1 MKGWFLTSGKFEGAV
16 GRLLQNVNLGEHTIE
31 VVDCNKVS
39 YAIDDRLPSRLWVDG
54 KETTPPDFF
63 YIADSDGE
71 NGMVFPFARLL
82 EKLGSFNF
90 NPIEA
95 KQAAMSKIETY
106 QILARAGLPVI
117 KTLVFRSSMEKELI
131 LKEIGLPLIMKPDDG
146 FGGEG
151 VELVNTEAELDEAM
165 ERLRNS
171 ESRMLVQKYI
181 STSKGRDVRVL
192 TIGFEAVF
200 AAQRKASDPNEFRS
214 NLHVGGTAEEYPLT
228 DEMKDLCHKVAK
240 AIGLRMAGIDLLF
253 AENGFVVG
261 EVNSSAG
268 FDSWLGKKDLVSIF
282 MKDLKNE
289 MLKRPLA
296 YWRVQQLKQAAKTN
310 QLAAILMQQDDY
322 GFLKA
327 AEALLFDCKGTQEL
341 VLEEMLRANQ
351 DTEFGKAHGF
361 SEIHSVEEYRQK
373 VPLSDW
379 SDYEQYS
386 DRLQKG
392 EENILFP
399 GKPTFFY
406 RTSGTTASYKFIPE
420 STREVISRKAISRAR
435 NTEIFLMASPKAA
448 NRIFA
453 FFNKPSLDKTEGGIP
468 CGTASGR
475 SSELAN
481 EELIKRLTY
490 VPQVVNEFEGDEL
503 LYIMLRT
510 SLVFGDVTALLG
522 NNARM
527 LRNLIEYAKEH
538 AAEIIEDIRNGGCRY
553 EMSDALKEMLKEQ
566 LTANPARADE
576 LEKLRA
582 EDHFTPRYYWP
593 MLMAAGFW
601 LGGSVG
607 VYVDEVRPLLPETTK
622 YIDVGYGSSEAK
634 INIPTKPETPA
645 GALSTF
651 TAFFEFIPEEGGE
664 PLLAHEL
671 QDGKNYELVLTTNAG
686 LYRYRL
692 KDLVHVEG
700 FTGTTPNIY
709 FVTKLSDVANLGQE
723 KIPGVMLSKAVQEIL
738 DKEGCGARMVQVFP
752 DPKEMSYVVCVEPVS
767 AVDDPSALVEKLEQ
781 GLREELVQYDTYRK
795 KLLAPCGLQLMKE
808 GWSAYMMKKYTK
820 GNATAAQ
827 VKVPVV
833 ISELPEAEWR
843 GGSAKC

>member
-1 MKGWFLTSGKFEGAV
+1 MKGWFLTAGKFEGAV
-16 GRLLQNVNLGEHTIE
+16 GRLLQNVNLGDHTIE
-31 VVDCNKVS
+31 VVECDKVS
-39 YAIDDRLPSRLWVDG
+39 YAIDDNLPSRIWVNG

-71 NGMVFPFARLL
+71 NGMVFPFARQL
-82 EKLGSFNF
+82 EKLGAFNY

-106 QILARAGLPVI
+106 QILAREGLPVI

-151 VELVNTEAELDEAM
+151 VELIHTEEELDEAM
-165 ERLRNS
+165 VRLENS
-171 ESRMLVQKYI
+171 TSRMLVQKYV

-192 TIGFEAVF
+192 TIGYEAVF

-253 AENGFVVG
+253 GENGFVVG

-268 FDSWLGKKDLVSIF
+268 FDSWLGKKDLVSVF
-282 MKDLKNE
+282 MGDLKKE
-289 MLKRPLA
+289 MLRRPLA
-296 YWRVQQLKQAAKTN
+296 HWRVQQLKAAASTN
-310 QLAAILMQQDDY
+310 QLAGVLMSLDDY

-327 AEALLFDCKGTQEL
+327 MEALLADCKGTQEL
-341 VLEEMLRANQ
+341 VLKEMLYANK

-361 SEIHSVEEYRQK
+361 SEIHSVEEFRKK

-379 SDYEQYS
+379 EDYEAFAE
-386 DRLQKG
+386 RMQKG
-392 EENILFP
+392 EENVLFP

-406 RTSGTTASYKFIPE
+406 RTSGTTASYKYIPE
-420 STREVISRKAISRAR
+420 SQREVISRKAISRAR
-435 NTEIFLMASPKAA
+435 NTEIFMIASPKAA

-453 FFNKPSLDKTEGGIP
+453 FFNKSSLDKTEGGIP

-490 VPQVVNEFEGDEL
+490 VPQVVNEFEGEEL
-503 LYIMLRT
+503 LYVMLRT
-510 SLVFGDVTALLG
+510 SLVYGDVTALLG
-522 NNARM
+522 NNAKM
-527 LRNLIEYAKEH
+527 LHNLIIYAQEH

-553 EMSDALKEMLKEQ
+553 DMSDALKEMLKEQ

-576 LEKLRA
+576 LQKFLDEG
-582 EDHFTPRYYWP
+582 HFTPRYYWP
-593 MLMAAGFW
+593 ALMAAGFW

-607 VYVDEVRPLLPETTK
+607 VFVDEVRPLLPETTK
-622 YIDVGYGSSEAK
+622 YIDVGYGASEGK
-634 INIPTKPETPA
+634 INIPMKPETPA

-651 TAFFEFIPEEGGE
+651 TTFFEFLPEEGGE

-671 QDGKNYELVLTTNAG
+671 EDGKNYELILTTNAG

-709 FVTKLSDVANLGQE
+709 FLTKLSDVANLGQE
-723 KIPGVMLSKAVQEIL
+723 KIPGSMLSKAVQEIL
-738 DKEGCGARMVQVFP
+738 EKEGCGASMVQIFP
-752 DPKEMSYVVCVEPVS
+752 DPKEMSYVVCVETKNPV
-767 AVDDPSALVEKLEQ
+767 ADLAALRERIDA
-781 GLREELVQYDTYRK
+781 GLREKLVQYDTYRN
-795 KLLAPCGLQLMKE
+795 KLLTPSGLKLMKN
-808 GWSAYMMKKYTK
+808 GWTAFMMKKYTK

-833 ISELPEAEWR
+833 ISELPENEWIEQ
-843 GGSAKC
+843 

>member
-1 MKGWFLTSGKFEGAV
+1 MKGWFLTAGKFEGAV
-16 GRLLQNVNLGEHTIE
+16 GRLLQNVNLGEHVIE
-31 VVDCNKVS
+31 VVECDKVS
-39 YAIDDRLPSRLWVDG
+39 YAIDDNLPSRIWVNG

-71 NGMVFPFARLL
+71 NGMVFPFARQL
-82 EKLGSFNF
+82 EKLGAFNY

-95 KQAAMSKIETY
+95 KKAAMSKIETY
-106 QILARAGLPVI
+106 QILAREGLPVI

-151 VELVNTEAELDEAM
+151 VELIHTEEELDEAM
-165 ERLRNS
+165 VRLQNS
-171 ESRMLVQKYI
+171 TSRMLVQKYV

-192 TIGFEAVF
+192 TIGYEAVF

-228 DEMKDLCHKVAK
+228 EEMKELCHKVAK

-253 AENGFVVG
+253 GENGFVVG

-268 FDSWLGKKDLVSIF
+268 FDSWLGKKDLVSVF
-282 MKDLKNE
+282 MGDLKKE

-296 YWRVQQLKQAAKTN
+296 HWRVQQLKAAAVKN
-310 QLAAILMQQDDY
+310 QLAGILMGLDDY

-327 AEALLFDCKGTQEL
+327 MEALLSDCKGTQEL
-341 VLEEMLRANQ
+341 VLKEMLAANK

-361 SEIHSVEEYRQK
+361 SEIHSVEEYRKK

-379 SDYEQYS
+379 EDYEPFAE
-386 DRLQKG
+386 RMQKG
-392 EENILFP
+392 EENVLFP

-420 STREVISRKAISRAR
+420 SQREVLSRKAISRAR

-453 FFNKPSLDKTEGGIP
+453 FFNKPALDKTEGGIP

-475 SSELAN
+475 SSVLAN
-481 EELIKRLTY
+481 EELVKRLTY
-490 VPQVVNEFEGDEL
+490 VPQVVNEFEGEEL
-503 LYIMLRT
+503 LYVMLRT
-510 SLVFGDVTALLG
+510 SLVYGDVTALLG
-522 NNARM
+522 NNAKM
-527 LRNLIEYAKEH
+527 LYNLISYAKDH
-538 AAEIIEDIRNGGCRY
+538 AKEIIEDIRNGGCRY
-553 EMSDALKEMLKEQ
+553 DMSDGLKEMLKEQ

-576 LEKLRA
+576 LEKLFN
-582 EDHFTPRYYWP
+582 EGHFTPRYYWP
-593 MLMAAGFW
+593 ALMAAGFW

-607 VYVDEVRPLLPETTK
+607 VFVDEVRPLLPETTK
-622 YIDVGYGSSEAK
+622 YIDVGYGASEGK
-634 INIPTKPETPA
+634 INIPMKPETPA

-651 TAFFEFIPEEGGE
+651 TAFFEFLPEEGGE

-671 QDGKNYELVLTTNAG
+671 QDGKNYELILTTNAG

-709 FVTKLSDVANLGQE
+709 FLTKLSDVANLGQE
-723 KIPGVMLSKAVQEIL
+723 KIPGVMLSKAVREIL
-738 DKEGCGARMVQVFP
+738 EKEGLGAGMVQIFP
-752 DPKEMSYVVCVEPVS
+752 DPKEMSYVVCVEPEKDV
-767 AVDDPSALVEKLEQ
+767 ADPAALAERLDE
-781 GLREELVQYDTYRK
+781 GLRERLVQYDTYRNR
-795 KLLAPCGLQLMKE
+795 LLTPCGLKLMKK
-808 GWSAYMMKKYTK
+808 GWTSFIMKKYTK

-833 ISELPEAEWR
+833 ICELPESEWMEQ
-843 GGSAKC
+843 

>member
-1 MKGWFLTSGKFEGAV
+1 MKGWFLTAGKFEDEV
-16 GRLLQNVNLGEHTIE
+16 GRLLQNVNLGDHVIE
-31 VVDCNKVS
+31 VVGCDKVS
-39 YAIDDRLPSRLWVDG
+39 YAIDDNLPSRIWVNG

-71 NGMVFPFARLL
+71 NGMVFSFARQL
-82 EKLGSFNF
+82 EKLGAFNY

-95 KQAAMSKIETY
+95 KRAAMSKIETY
-106 QILARAGLPVI
+106 QILAREGLPVI

-151 VELVNTEAELDEAM
+151 VELIRTEEELEEAM
-165 ERLRNS
+165 VRLQNS
-171 ESRMLVQKYI
+171 TSRMLVQKYV

-192 TIGFEAVF
+192 TIGYEAVF

-228 DEMKDLCHKVAK
+228 EEMKELCHKVAK

-253 AENGFVVG
+253 GENGFVVG

-268 FDSWLGKKDLVSIF
+268 FDSWLGKKDLISVF
-282 MKDLKNE
+282 MGDLKKQ

-296 YWRVQQLKQAAKTN
+296 HWRVQQLKAAAGTN
-310 QLAAILMQQDDY
+310 QLAGILMGLDDY

-327 AEALLFDCKGTQEL
+327 MEALLADCKGTQEL
-341 VLEEMLRANQ
+341 VLKEMLAANK

-361 SEIHSVEEYRQK
+361 SGIRSVEEFRKK

-379 SDYEQYS
+379 EDYEPFTE
-386 DRLQKG
+386 RMQKG
-392 EENILFP
+392 EENVLFP

-420 STREVISRKAISRAR
+420 SQREVLSRKAISRAR
-435 NTEIFLMASPKAA
+435 NTEIFLIASPKAA

-453 FFNKPSLDKTEGGIP
+453 FFNKPALDKTEGGIP

-481 EELIKRLTY
+481 EELVKRLTY
-490 VPQVVNEFEGDEL
+490 VPQVVNEFEGEEL
-503 LYIMLRT
+503 LYVMLRT
-510 SLVFGDVTALLG
+510 SLVYGDVTALLG
-522 NNARM
+522 NNAKM
-527 LRNLIEYAKEH
+527 LYNLIAYAKDH
-538 AAEIIEDIRNGGCRY
+538 AQEIIEDIRNGGCRY
-553 EMSDALKEMLKEQ
+553 DMSDGLKEMLKEQ
-566 LTANPARADE
+566 LTSNPARADE
-576 LEKLRA
+576 LEKLLK
-582 EDHFTPRYYWP
+582 EGHFTPRYYWP
-593 MLMAAGFW
+593 ALMAAGFW

-607 VYVDEVRPLLPETTK
+607 IFVDEVRPLLPETTK
-622 YIDVGYGSSEAK
+622 YIDVGYGASEGK
-634 INIPTKPETPA
+634 INIPMKPETPA

-651 TAFFEFIPEEGGE
+651 TAFFEFLPEEGGE

-671 QDGKNYELVLTTNAG
+671 QDGKNYELILTSNAG

-709 FVTKLSDVANLGQE
+709 FLTKLSDVANLGQE

-738 DKEGCGARMVQVFP
+738 EKEGCGASMVQVFP
-752 DPKEMSYVVCVEPVS
+752 DPKEMNYVICVEPKNPVTD
-767 AVDDPSALVEKLEQ
+767 AAALAERLDA
-781 GLREELVQYDTYRK
+781 GLRESLVQYDTYRS
-795 KLLAPCGLQLMKE
+795 KLLTPCGLKLMKK
-808 GWSAYMMKKYTK
+808 GWTAYMMKKYTK

-833 ISELPEAEWR
+833 ISALPENEWIEL
-843 GGSAKC
+843 

>member
-1 MKGWFLTSGKFEGAV
+1 MKGWFLTAGKFEEEIK
-16 GRLLQNVNLGEHTIE
+16 RLLQNVKLGDHVLE
-31 VVDCNKVS
+31 VVNCNKVS
-39 YAIDDRLPSRLWVDG
+39 FVIDDNLPSRIFVEG

-63 YIADSDGE
+63 YIVDAGGE
-71 NGMVFPFARLL
+71 NGMGFPFARQL
-82 EKLGSFNF
+82 EKLGAFNY
-90 NPIEA
+90 NSIEA
-95 KQAAMSKIETY
+95 RKAAMSKIETY
-106 QILARAGLPVI
+106 QILAREGLPVV
-117 KTLVFRSSMEKELI
+117 KTLVFRSDMEKELI

-151 VELVNTEAELDEAM
+151 VELIHTEEELEDAM
-165 ERLRNS
+165 ARLKNS
-171 ESRMLVQKYI
+171 DSRMLMQKYVA
-181 STSKGRDVRVL
+181 TSKGRDVRVL

-200 AAQRKASDPNEFRS
+200 AAQRKAADPDEFRS

-228 DEMKDLCHKVAK
+228 DEMKELCAKVAK

-253 AENGFVVG
+253 GENGFVVG

-268 FDSWLGKKDLVSIF
+268 FDSWLGKKDLVSVF

-296 YWRVQQLKQAAKTN
+296 HWRVQQLKAAASTS
-310 QLAAILMQQDDY
+310 QLAGILMTLDDY

-327 AEALLFDCKGTQEL
+327 MEALLSDCKGTQEL
-341 VLEEMLRANQ
+341 VLKEMLYANK
-351 DTEFGKAHGF
+351 DTEFGKSHGF
-361 SEIHSVEEYRQK
+361 ADIRSVEEFRKK

-379 SDYEQYS
+379 EDYESYAK
-386 DRLQKG
+386 RMQKG
-392 EENILFP
+392 EENVLFP

-420 STREVISRKAISRAR
+420 SEREVLSRKAISRAR
-435 NTEIFLMASPKAA
+435 NTEIFMNISPKAA

-453 FFNKPSLDKTEGGIP
+453 FFNKSSLEKTEGGIP

-475 SSELAN
+475 TSELAN
-481 EELIKRLTY
+481 EELVKRLTY
-490 VPQVVNEFEGDEL
+490 VPQVVNEFEGEKL
-503 LYIMLRT
+503 LYMILRT
-510 SLVFGDVTALLG
+510 SLVYGDVTALLG
-522 NNARM
+522 NNAKM
-527 LRNLIEYAKEH
+527 LYNLVMYAQEH
-538 AAEIIEDIRNGGCRY
+538 AAELIEDIRNGGCRY

-566 LTANPARADE
+566 LTANPERADALQKL
-576 LEKLRA
+576 LE
-582 EDHFTPRYYWP
+582 EGHFTPRYYWP
-593 MLMAAGFW
+593 NLMGAAFW

-607 VYVDEVRPLLPETTK
+607 VFVDEVRPLLPETTK
-622 YIDVGYGSSEAK
+622 YMDVGYGASEGK
-634 INIPTKPETPA
+634 INIPMNPETPA

-651 TAFFEFIPEEGGE
+651 TAFFEFLPEEGGE

-671 QDGKNYELVLTTNAG
+671 EDGKNYELVLTTNAG

-709 FVTKLSDVANLGQE
+709 FLTKLSDVANLGQE

-738 DKEGCGARMVQVFP
+738 EKEGCGASMVQVYP
-752 DPKEMSYVVCVEPVS
+752 DPKEMSYVVCVEPKKTV
-767 AVDDPSALVEKLEQ
+767 ADAAALRERLDA
-781 GLREELVQYDTYRK
+781 GLREKLVQYDTYRN
-795 KLLAPCGLQLMKE
+795 KLLTPCGLKLMKN
-808 GWSAYMMKKYTK
+808 GWTAHMMQKYTK

-833 ISELPEAEWR
+833 ISELPENEWVEQ
-843 GGSAKC
+843 